1 MHALETNILEIKKI
15 ILVVA
20 FVSFLIPSF
29 AQNIVKD
36 SLFVW
41 IDQLKPSLL
50 KYQISN
56 GNIIGIDIFIKN
68 KYSTTAGFILAH
80 GNPDLAL
87 KNKKNVEKKVI
98 SYLAFN
104 RMLNNDFRNI
114 WAYTKVYFVLS
125 ESKTEYLVLWVR
137 PILPGQLDIQWPD
150 IHLTFLS
157 I

>member
-1 MHALETNILEIKKI
+1 MKKI

-29 AQNIVKD
+29 AQNAIKD
-36 SLFVW
+36 SLFVR
-41 IDQLKPSLL
+41 IDRLQSSKLNYSVDK
-50 KYQISN
+50 
-56 GNIIGIDIFIKN
+56 GNITLIQVSIKN

-114 WAYTKVYFVLS
+114 WAYIKVYFVLS
-125 ESKTEYLVLWVR
+125 ESKTEYLVLWVI
-137 PILPGQLDIQWPD
+137 PILPGQLDIQ
-150 IHLTFLS
+150 
-157 I
+157 